1 MRHVRC
7 VLAFA
12 LLLVAANALAQSTT
26 ATISGTVKDAQQAV
40 LPGATV
46 TVRNVDTGLTRTIV
60 TDTSG
65 VFRFAALPV
74 GRYELEAELTG
85 FSKYVRSGLTL
96 ALNQEAVIDI
106 ALGLASLAETVQ
118 VTAESPILNTTNA
131 EVGVRFDNTK
141 VAELPVG
148 NTRDVFS
155 LALQAAG
162 VSQLGSG
169 QTGFASGTNF
179 SVNGMRVRS
188 NNFMIDGQDSNDP
201 SVTGR
206 QQPMNNTDLIQE
218 VRLITNQFAAEFGR
232 AAGSV
237 MSVVTKSG
245 TNDFRGSAF
254 AFRNDDSLN
263 ARTNLDK
270 AAGRTKA
277 PFLKENQ
284 YGGTVGGPIVRQRTF
299 FFGSYQ
305 RWTRE
310 QLGAGTTLNGAP
322 TEAGRQVLQSAA
334 GSLPQ
339 VQALLKFLPAAQ
351 SPLGRSVSFSL
362 NGVNYS
368 VPVGSLTG
376 SSTIEFKN
384 HQASGRV
391 DHQLFGDG
399 RHILSARYLYNDSLT
414 TGDGQVTP
422 PGVTTVVPLKSHS
435 FATWWTG
442 ILSNNLVNEF
452 RVGYSYLDTETT
464 AADVSAQEIPSIE
477 INELGLLGFNAAAS
491 RTAIGLALN
500 LPQWRKNGLL
510 QVQNNLSWTV
520 GNHSTKF
527 GVDWRSSDIDS
538 FFNPT
543 LRGRLQYTTLQRY
556 IDDVAN
562 VAQINK
568 PLPGGSEV
576 VNYKWA
582 DAYFFAQD
590 EWRVTPDFTLSY
602 GIRYELP
609 GNFTDSLQELNA
621 GVVATAGGNEA
632 YRLTPVPARDTNN
645 WQPRVG
651 FNWNPKTDADGI
663 LGMLTGGD
671 KMVVRGGYALT
682 HDYAFLNI
690 ALNIASSFPFV
701 GVLEVPTVQDAAG
714 GPGRPNAFRTLNSL
728 VLTGNP
734 NLITRTVVADDFRS
748 PVAHQMSL
756 EIQRALAG
764 NMALRV
770 GYVGTLGRGLFQ
782 TLDGNPRQPFSATRV
797 DPNRG
802 VIRLRAN
809 AAQSW
814 YHSLQ
819 TSLERRFSNG
829 FSTGLHYTWSKYL
842 DTASEIFNPSSG
854 EVAVA
859 QDSFDIKADKGLS
872 SYDRP
877 HRLTG
882 NAVWE
887 LPFYRDQAGLAGK
900 ILGGWQVSGN
910 FTLQSGAPFTVFNG
924 ADPAGALTGIDGLVG
939 SAIRPNINTTEDL
952 SKMTIPEIIA
962 AGGASLFARLCGF
975 QSATCP
981 GERVGN
987 VGRNTLRADGI
998 GNIDMALIKNTRFG
1012 RQNFQ
1017 IRLEAFNLTNT
1028 RNFGIPNSTV
1038 NSVNFLN
1045 QWGTD
1050 GGGRKIWAAVR
1061 YTF

>member
-1 MRHVRC
+1 MRYVRY
-7 VLAFA
+7 LLMLA
-12 LLLVAANALAQSTT
+12 LLAPAANAAAQSTT
-26 ATISGTVKDAQQAV
+26 ATISGTVKDAQAGV
-40 LPGATV
+40 LPGVGV
-46 TVRNVDTGLTRTIV
+46 TVRNVDTGLSRTIV
-60 TDTSG
+60 TDASG

-74 GRYELEAELTG
+74 GRYELEAELAG

-96 ALNQEAVIDI
+96 SLNQEAVIDI

-141 VAELPVG
+141 VAELPVA
-148 NTRDVFS
+148 NTRDIFS

-162 VSQLGSG
+162 VSQVNSG
-169 QTGFASGTNF
+169 QSSFASGTNF
-179 SVNGMRVRS
+179 SVNGMRTRS

-254 AFRNDDSLN
+254 FFRNEDALN

-277 PFLKENQ
+277 PYLEENQ
-284 YGGTVGGPIVRQRTF
+284 YGGTLGGPIVRQRTF

-305 RWTRE
+305 RWAQN

-322 TEAGRQVLQSAA
+322 TDAGRQVLQSAV
-334 GSLPQ
+334 GHLPQ
-339 VQALLKFLPAAQ
+339 IKALLKFLPAAQ
-351 SPLGRSVSFSL
+351 TPLGRSVPFTYD
-362 NGVNYS
+362 GVAYS
-368 VPVGSLTG
+368 VPIGSLTG
-376 SSTIEFKN
+376 SSKIEFKN
-384 HQASGRV
+384 YQTSGRV
-391 DHQLFGDG
+391 DHQLLGDG
-399 RHILSARYLYNDSLT
+399 RHILSARYLYNNSRN
-414 TGDGQVTP
+414 TGSGQVTP
-422 PGVTTVVPLKSHS
+422 PGVTTVSPSKSHS

-442 ILSNNLVNEF
+442 ILGNNLVNEF

-464 AADVSAQEIPSIE
+464 AADVSAQEIPSVE
-477 INELGLLGFNAAAS
+477 INELGLLGFNAAAT

-510 QVQNNLSWTV
+510 QIQNNLSWTA
-520 GNHSTKF
+520 GSHSTKF

-556 IDDVAN
+556 VDDIAN

-582 DAYFFAQD
+582 DVYFFAQD
-590 EWRVTPDFTLSY
+590 EWRVTPGFTLSY

-609 GNFTDSLQELNA
+609 GNFTDSLVKLNDKI
-621 GVVATAGGNEA
+621 VATAGGNEA
-632 YRLTPVPARDTNN
+632 YRLTPVPPRDTNN

-651 FNWNPKTDADGI
+651 FNWNPKTDGSGV

-690 ALNIASSFPFV
+690 ALNIASAFPQV
-701 GVLEVPTVQDAAG
+701 AVLEVPTVQTAPG
-714 GPGRPNAFRTLNSL
+714 GPGRPNAFTSLNSL
-728 VLTGNP
+728 TLTGNP

-748 PVAHQMSL
+748 PEAHQVSL

-809 AAQSW
+809 AAESW

-829 FSTGLHYTWSKYL
+829 FSTGIHYTWSKYL
-842 DTASEIFNPSSG
+842 DTASEIFNVSSG

-859 QDSFDIKADKGLS
+859 QDSFNIASDKGLS
-872 SYDRP
+872 SFDRP
-877 HRLTG
+877 HRFTG
-882 NAVWE
+882 NVVWE
-887 LPFYRDQAGLAGK
+887 LPFFRDQAGLAGK
-900 ILGGWQVSGN
+900 ILGGWQLSSN
-910 FTLQSGAPFTVFNG
+910 FTLQSGSPFSVYNG
-924 ADPAGALTGIDGLVG
+924 ADPTGALSGIDGLVG
-939 SAIRPNINTTEDL
+939 NAIRPNINTTENL

-962 AGGASLFARLCGF
+962 AGGTSLFKPLCGF
-975 QSATCP
+975 ASATCP

-987 VGRNTLRADGI
+987 VGRNTLRADGY
-998 GNIDMALIKNTRFG
+998 GNIDLGFIKNTRFG

-1028 RNFGIPNSTV
+1028 RNFGVPDSRINSA
-1038 NSVNFLN
+1038 NFLN